1 MDKRQS
7 FLRGAVVLSVAGALS
22 KVLGAIYRIPLAR
35 LLEERAWDYTRWL
48 IPFILPY

>member
-22 KVLGAIYRIPLAR
+22 KVLGAKKYVIRSGQKIC
-35 LLEERAWDYTRWL
+35 DY
-48 IPFILPY
+48 PG